1 MKIVLQHVKTLYL
14 KKKLTGG
21 FDFILT
27 LLDIIGSW
35 NFLYTLMELSLQ
47 DLDEITATLQV
58 GNTNISTKLIPNNTT
73 PDVDVS
79 SAVVHH
85 ASILTM

>member
-1 MKIVLQHVKTLYL
+1 
-14 KKKLTGG
+14 
-21 FDFILT
+21 
-27 LLDIIGSW
+27 
-35 NFLYTLMELSLQ
+35 MELSLQ
-47 DLDEITATLQV
+47 GLDEITATLQV
-58 GNTNISTKLIPNNTT
+58 GNANISTKLIPNNTT

>member
-1 MKIVLQHVKTLYL
+1 MSYKHVHNTLFE
-14 KKKLTGG
+14 KKLAGG

-27 LLDIIGSW
+27 LLDIIRSW

-47 DLDEITATLQV
+47 GLDEITATLQV
-58 GNTNISTKLIPNNTT
+58 GNGSISAKVIPNNTT

-85 ASILTM
+85 ASIQNL